1 MISAT
6 DEAQIGPVTWGS
18 DPTRNNAVR
27 LVDEWQPRFAQE
39 GQAVFRWATSELPAV
54 ATQACERAG
63 IATTDL
69 AGIVTHQA
77 NLRIIEAMTRKIK
90 LRDDVVI
97 ARDVVGSGNTSAA
110 SVPLA
115 LSKMVERGELPSGQ
129 PVLLFAFGGGLS
141 WAGQVITCP

>member
-1 MISAT
+1 M
-6 DEAQIGPVTWGS
+6 
-18 DPTRNNAVR
+18 RR
-27 LVDEWQPRFAQE
+27 LLHSPRL
-39 GQAVFRWATSELPAV
+39 RRPLHP
-54 ATQACERAG
+54 G

-77 NLRIIEAMTRKIK
+77 NLRIIESLTSRLA

-97 ARDVVGSGNTSAA
+97 ARDVVDSGNTSAA

-115 LSKMVERGELPSGQ
+115 LSKLVERGELPAAS
-129 PVLLFAFGGGLS
+129 PVLLFSFGGGLS